1 MRNVFQ
7 EQLAQVT
14 TTGIMSV
21 VPSPLAIVDVH
32 VVHEEY
38 KPYPLW
44 QYKEC
49 GNFEQS
55 DDGFLLQRNHFLEPM
70 GIVTAMKKAIE
81 SFGKSLDTNSTHL
94 LVSLF

>member
-1 MRNVFQ
+1 M
-7 EQLAQVT
+7 
-14 TTGIMSV
+14 
-21 VPSPLAIVDVH
+21 PSPLATADVH

-38 KPYPLW
+38 KQYPLW
-44 QYKEC
+44 WYKEC

-55 DDGFLLQRNHFLEPM
+55 DDGFLLQRNRFPEPM